1 MVAEPHFGRLVRE
14 RRRALDLTQD
24 ELARRVA
31 CAPITVRKIEYG
43 ALRPSRQIA
52 ERLAAALALPL
63 EERSAFVRQARS
75 VIPEGKN
82 PPTPPKTS
90 LLAPE
95 EIGAPDL
102 SGRAIRGY
110 QLGVRLGEGGFG
122 AVYRAVQPLVER
134 EVAVKI
140 ILPQYADHPD
150 FIRRFEAEAQMVA
163 RLEHPHIVP
172 LYDYWREPGVAYLV
186 MRYLRG
192 GSLLGLLQQ
201 GPPPLPVTLRLVEQV
216 GMALA
221 TAHHAAIVHR
231 DLKPANILLDDT
243 GNAYLADFGIAK
255 NLAHPPAD
263 ASFAGAYLGSPA
275 YSAPEQIRAEPVTP
289 QTDIYALGVLLY
301 ELLIGQRPFAGPT
314 PAAYIQQH
322 LSATVPHLDRHR
334 PDLPNALDH
343 VIQRATAKV
352 PAARFTCVEEVI
364 AALQAAITVGAP
376 PTARVLSPPAPA
388 APPTVVLDLTDA
400 DNPYQGLR
408 PFSEA
413 NAPRFFGRESL
424 IQELLSQ
431 LGETGDLARFLAVI
445 GPSGSGKS
453 SVVRAGLVPALRTG
467 GLPGSEQWF
476 IVDLQPGSQPI
487 AALAE
492 ALRRVAPA
500 GVETEDLTAL
510 LGADNQ
516 GLLRAARLVL
526 PADPASELLLV
537 IDQFE
542 ELFTLTA
549 DEGVRTHLLDSLVAA
564 VLDERSRLRVVVTL
578 RADMLDRPLRYVD
591 VGELFHQRAA
601 LVRPLTPDEL
611 EQAIIGPARRA
622 GLTLE
627 EGLEATLL
635 EAVTAQPGALP
646 LLQHALSELF
656 LRRQGRLLTLAAY
669 HAIGGVA
676 GSLAQSAETIY
687 AGLDAPGQAMAR
699 QMLLRLTT
707 PGEGS
712 DDTRRR
718 VRRSEVLLRD
728 SGAEQALAAFGT
740 GRLLTFDHDPAT
752 REPTVEVAHEALL
765 RAWPR
770 LRGWLEAGRTDLL
783 VQRRLA
789 AAAHEW
795 HQIQRDPS
803 FLATGARLTQFAAL
817 TTATDLTLNDE
828 ETTYIHD
835 SLAAHD
841 QQVSAESARQEREL
855 TLQKRAASRLR
866 YLVGALAIFLVVALG
881 LSAFAFNRQAAADA
895 NAAQAAANLTRSE
908 AQRLAAEANLI
919 FQRGGDPERVTL
931 LSIRAIQVAD
941 TPQADA
947 ALALATHATFARRVL
962 LGHTGGVTSVAFA
975 PDGRT
980 MLTGSADKTARL
992 WDVQSGQT
1000 IQTFVGHAD
1009 GVTSVAF
1016 APDGRTMLTGSADKT
1031 ARLWDVQSGQTIQ
1044 TFVGHADGVTSVAFA
1059 PDGRTMLT
1067 GSADKT
1073 ARLWDVQSGQ
1083 TIQTFIG
1090 HTDGIMSVA
1099 LSPDGTQV
1107 LTGSGKLLPGSND
1120 KTARLWDSKTGRQ
1133 LQIFIGHTDGIVH
1146 VAFAPD
1152 GRRVVT
1158 SSNDKTARLWDTQ
1171 TGQQVSQ
1178 FDQTDA
1184 VWVAAFAA
1192 DGRTILTGGDDKTA
1206 RIWDVQTG
1214 KERQRAVQSGNV
1226 HAGTFAPDG
1235 RSFMIGSTDGSVR
1248 IVDVPPPTD
1257 TRLLRG
1263 HTNWVSG
1270 VRFAPDGRTL
1280 ASISFDT
1287 TARLWDAQTGQELR
1301 QFVGHTDLSFGA
1313 IAFSP
1318 DGRMLATGSQDKTI
1332 RLWDVQTG
1340 QELRQITGHTDGV
1353 TQVAFSPDG
1362 QHLASSSLDKTA
1374 REWDVQTGRELLVLR
1389 GHSDGLLGV
1398 AFAPDGKTIATGSI
1412 DTTARLW
1419 DATTGALRQTLTGH
1433 TDVVNI
1439 AFSPDG
1445 EVLATASWDTTTRLW
1460 DAHTGA
1466 LLHILKGHT
1475 DGVNIVA
1482 FSPDGRTVLTGSA
1495 DRTARLW
1502 DRTTGAQLR
1511 VLAGHTDW
1519 VTDVAFTPDGRR
1531 IATASQ
1537 DNSIRLWDTD
1547 VHDTI
1552 RWLCGRVQR
1561 DMSADE
1567 RAQYGIADTESTC
1580 PGQ

>member
-1 MVAEPHFGRLVRE
+1 M
-14 RRRALDLTQD
+14 
-24 ELARRVA
+24 
-31 CAPITVRKIEYG
+31 
-43 ALRPSRQIA
+43 
-52 ERLAAALALPL
+52 
-63 EERSAFVRQARS
+63 
-75 VIPEGKN
+75 
-82 PPTPPKTS
+82 
-90 LLAPE
+90 
-95 EIGAPDL
+95 
-102 SGRAIRGY
+102 
-110 QLGVRLGEGGFG
+110 
-122 AVYRAVQPLVER
+122 
-134 EVAVKI
+134 
-140 ILPQYADHPD
+140 
-150 FIRRFEAEAQMVA
+150 
-163 RLEHPHIVP
+163 
-172 LYDYWREPGVAYLV
+172 
-186 MRYLRG
+186 
-192 GSLLGLLQQ
+192 
-201 GPPPLPVTLRLVEQV
+201 
-216 GMALA
+216 
-221 TAHHAAIVHR
+221 
-231 DLKPANILLDDT
+231 
-243 GNAYLADFGIAK
+243 
-255 NLAHPPAD
+255 
-263 ASFAGAYLGSPA
+263 
-275 YSAPEQIRAEPVTP
+275 
-289 QTDIYALGVLLY
+289 
-301 ELLIGQRPFAGPT
+301 
-314 PAAYIQQH
+314 
-322 LSATVPHLDRHR
+322 
-334 PDLPNALDH
+334 
-343 VIQRATAKV
+343 
-352 PAARFTCVEEVI
+352 
-364 AALQAAITVGAP
+364 
-376 PTARVLSPPAPA
+376 
-388 APPTVVLDLTDA
+388 LDLTDA

-669 HAIGGVA
+669 HTIGGVA
-676 GSLAQSAETIY
+676 GALAQSAETIY

-718 VRRSEVLLRD
+718 VRRSEVLLRG

-770 LRGWLEAGRTDLL
+770 LRGWLEAGRADLL

-795 HQIQRDPS
+795 HQMQRDPS

-866 YLVGALAIFLVVALG
+866 YLVGALVIFLVVALG

-919 FQRGGDPERVTL
+919 FQRGGDPERATL
-931 LSIRAIQVAD
+931 LSIRAIQAAD
-941 TPQADA
+941 TPQANA
-947 ALALATHATFARRVL
+947 ALALATHATFARRDL

-1044 TFVGHADGVTSVAFA
+1044 TFVGHADGVTSVTFA

-1133 LQIFIGHTDGIVH
+1133 LQIFTGHTDGIVH

-1340 QELRQITGHTDGV
+1340 QELRRITGHTDGV

-1374 REWDVQTGRELLVLR
+1374 RVWDVQTGRELLVLR

-1475 DGVNIVA
+1475 DGVSIVA

-1519 VTDVAFTPDGRR
+1519 VTDIAFTPDGRR

-1567 RAQYGIADTESTC
+1567 RAQYGIADT
-1580 PGQ
+1580 